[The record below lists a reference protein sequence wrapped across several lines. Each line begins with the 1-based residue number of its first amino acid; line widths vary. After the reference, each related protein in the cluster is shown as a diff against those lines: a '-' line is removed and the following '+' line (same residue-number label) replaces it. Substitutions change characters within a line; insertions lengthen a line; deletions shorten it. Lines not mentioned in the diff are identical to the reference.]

1 MKESNTQALQNAKL
15 LESLDI
21 LDSTYSEATALCDIT
36 AMLGISTK
44 EYAISNNVMY
54 FLSQSLENLAKQIQQ
69 VRQTQQAEYLRNKQ
83 EEQSTRSAIEAL

>member
-1 MKESNTQALQNAKL
+1 MKESNTQALQNARF

-21 LDSTYSEATALCDIT
+21 LDSVYSEITALCDIT

-83 EEQSTRSAIEAL
+83 EEQSTRSS

>member
-21 LDSTYSEATALCDIT
+21 LDSVYSEITALCDIT
-36 AMLGISTK
+36 AMLGISIK

-69 VRQTQQAEYLRNKQ
+69 IRQTQQAEYLRLFYF
-83 EEQSTRSAIEAL
+83 T

>member
-21 LDSTYSEATALCDIT
+21 LDSVYSEVTALCDIT

-44 EYAISNNVMY
+44 EYAISDDVMY

-69 VRQTQQAEYLRNKQ
+69 IR
-83 EEQSTRSAIEAL
+83 QSTRSS